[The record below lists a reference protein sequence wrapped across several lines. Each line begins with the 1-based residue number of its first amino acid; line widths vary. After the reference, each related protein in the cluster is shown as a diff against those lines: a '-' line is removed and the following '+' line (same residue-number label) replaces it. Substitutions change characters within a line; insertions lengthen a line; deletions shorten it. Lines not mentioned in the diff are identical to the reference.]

1 MSSAVEIS
9 TVDSLTQDQ
18 QEQVFNIVKHA
29 TQVDLVNPLNEHA
42 ELHLKHGG
50 DKPISHILATKEG
63 RVVGYGHLDQTDL
76 VSGPAAEIVVDPE
89 FRNQG
94 IAKLILRKIEEL
106 SNPKP
111 LRLWA
116 HGNVPAAKQFTKN
129 LNYEPI
135 REIIQLKLSLLNVIS
150 DLNFANEYKVSTYQ
164 GDEDNETILQI
175 NKNSFSKLPD
185 QAAWNSQDLQ
195 LRLNE
200 HWFDP
205 EGLLILR
212 KDIAPVAFCWT
223 KIHTHDE
230 AEHQPLGE
238 IYVLAVLP
246 EFQNRGLG
254 KQLMFWGLQHLRK
267 KGLSEAILYVD
278 AKNLKAMKIYQEIG
292 FVHSGSDTLYKSL
305 T

>member
-50 DKPISHILATKEG
+50 DKPISHILATAEG
-63 RVVGYGHLDQTDL
+63 KVVGYGHLDQTDL

-185 QAAWNSQDLQ
+185 QAAWNSQDLK

>member
-1 MSSAVEIS
+1 MISSVEVS
-9 TVDSLTQDQ
+9 TVDSLTRDQ
-18 QEQVFNIVKHA
+18 QEQVFKIVKYA
-29 TQVDLVNPLNEHA
+29 TQEDSVNPLNEHA

-63 RVVGYGHLDQTDL
+63 VVVGYGHLDQTDL
-76 VSGPAAEIVVDPE
+76 VEGPAAEIVVNPE

-94 IAKLILRKIEEL
+94 IAKLILKKIEEL
-106 SNPKP
+106 SKPKP
-111 LRLWA
+111 VRLWA

-135 REIIQLKLSLLNVIS
+135 REIIQLKFSLLNIIS
-150 DLNFANEYKVSTYQ
+150 DFNFANKFKVSTYQ
-164 GDEDNETILQI
+164 DDEDNKTILQI
-175 NKNSFSKLPD
+175 NKDAFSELPD
-185 QAAWNSQDLQ
+185 QAAWNKQDLQ

-212 KDIAPVAFCWT
+212 KDDSPVAFCWT

-254 KQLMFWGLQHLRK
+254 KQLMLWALQHLRK

-278 AKNLKAMKIYQEIG
+278 AKNVKAMKIYQEIG

>member
-1 MSSAVEIS
+1 MSSSVEVS

-18 QEQVFNIVKHA
+18 QEQVFKIVKYA
-29 TQVDLVNPLNEHA
+29 TQVDSVNPLNEHA

-50 DKPISHILATKEG
+50 DQPISHILATKEG
-63 RVVGYGHLDQTDL
+63 VVVGYGHLDQTDL
-76 VSGPAAEIVVDPE
+76 VAGPAAEIIVDPN

-94 IAKLILRKIEEL
+94 IAKLILKRIEEL
-106 SNPKP
+106 SKPKP
-111 LRLWA
+111 VRLWA
-116 HGNVPAAKQFTKN
+116 HGNVFAAMQFAKK
-129 LNYEPI
+129 LNYQPI
-135 REIIQLKLSLLNVIS
+135 RELIQLKFSLLNVIS
-150 DLNFANEYKVSTYQ
+150 DYNFANEFKVSTYQ
-164 GDEDNETILQI
+164 GYEDNETVLQI
-175 NKNSFSKLPD
+175 NKNSFSELPD
-185 QAAWNSQDLQ
+185 QAAWNKQDLQ
-195 LRLNE
+195 LRLDE

-205 EGLLILR
+205 EGLLIMR
-212 KDIAPVAFCWT
+212 KDDAPVAFCWT

-238 IYVLAVLP
+238 IYVLAVSP

-254 KQLMFWGLQHLRK
+254 KQLMLWGLHHLRT

-278 AKNLKAMKIYQEIG
+278 AKNVKAMKIYQEIG